1 MQKDLYDGMIIR
13 LLTTS
18 LVLLLFLF
26 VAPSVAQSTPPFL
39 TQIRNL
45 NPQQQAGYVI
55 EARKRG
61 YSLLQLEGLAKAQGA
76 TLEDLSL
83 LRNAWAENE
92 QNSENQEEEINT
104 QDQESLG
111 FGNDTDMFMFGEYE
125 EESDIFGSAFFANQ
139 KITETPQFYVATPV
153 GYRLGPSDEIAIDVW
168 GASENRYELTLS
180 RQGVVRIDRLK
191 PMYLSGLTIAAAE
204 RKIRNEFA
212 SIYTGLLPDA
222 PNESKV
228 YLDVN
233 LQKARS
239 IVVNITGSVEA
250 PGTYTIS
257 GFSSVLNAL
266 YAAGGPSESGSYRDI
281 SIMRN
286 GKLAH
291 TIDLYDYFVKGTYP
305 SFFLSDQDVIV
316 VSPHHNRITVD
327 GGFKTTGRFET
338 LHKETVEDLLSYV
351 GGFSSEAYKKAVYVD
366 RVLELE
372 RQIIKI
378 EQPSFS
384 STPLTDG
391 DFVEAKNVSDRY
403 TNKVSVS
410 GEVYLPGNYP
420 LNESPTLSALLKSSN
435 GLTPEAYP
443 ESAILYRS
451 KQGYFN
457 EIKTIDLSETANKT
471 QDIQL
476 QPNDSLVVISMEN
489 INPER
494 AVGIQGVVGEPG
506 EYVFFDGMTARDLV
520 LIANGFGDRANTDQ
534 MELYT
539 NVTDL
544 DQDKRVSARRFS
556 FEEAKEVELSP
567 SDLMVVRTK
576 PGFQPTTF
584 VTLEGEV
591 SKPGTYPIINENY
604 TLYDLYFDAG
614 EAMSGAN
621 LKGVS
626 IERKISNQT
635 KSNIEDTSRLQ
646 NALAE
651 NEQNSEN
658 QEQEI
663 NTQNQEL
670 SSFGNDTDLFMSD
683 QEDINIKIGV
693 DFEKI
698 LYSKGN
704 YTGNLLLKPN
714 DVIYFPKKD
723 FTVSVLGAVQRET
736 AMPYA
741 SGISFRDAVIKSG
754 GITQSANYKNA
765 YVVYQNGDV
774 KGTKRFLFFKIRPRL
789 EPGAVVVVPVKDEKR
804 VVSVQEIV
812 GMTSA
817 LASLALLVNTIT
829 GN

>member
-1 MQKDLYDGMIIR
+1 MQKVFFSGMVRR

-18 LVLLLFLF
+18 SVLLLFLF
-26 VAPSVAQSTPPFL
+26 VAPSAAQDTTPFL

-45 NPQQQAGYVI
+45 NPQQQASYVI
-55 EARKRG
+55 EAQKRG

-83 LRNAWAENE
+83 LRNAWAGN
-92 QNSENQEEEINT
+92 QQSSENQELENDM
-104 QDQESLG
+104 QNQESLG
-111 FGNDTDMFMFGEYE
+111 FGNDTEMLMFGEEE

-139 KITETPQFYVATPV
+139 KITETPQFYVATPA
-153 GYRLGPSDEIAIDVW
+153 GYRLGPTDEISIDVW
-168 GASENRYELTLS
+168 GASENRYEVTLS

-204 RKIRNEFA
+204 RKIRNEFS
-212 SIYTGLLPDA
+212 SIYTGLSPDA

-286 GKLAH
+286 GKRAQ
-291 TIDLYDYFVKGTYP
+291 TVDLYDYFVKGTYP
-305 SFFLSDQDVIV
+305 SFFLNDQDVIV

-327 GGFKTTGRFET
+327 GAFKTTGRFET
-338 LHKETVEDLLSYV
+338 LQNETVEDLLSYV

-372 RQIIKI
+372 REIIKI
-378 EQPSFS
+378 DQPSYS
-384 STPLTDG
+384 STSLTDG
-391 DFVEAKNVSDRY
+391 DSVEAKSVSDKY

-410 GEVYLPGNYP
+410 GEVFLPGNYP

-435 GLTPEAYP
+435 GLTPDAYP

-457 EIKTIDLSETANKT
+457 EIKTINLSEIASKT

-489 INPER
+489 IKTER
-494 AVGIQGVVGEPG
+494 TVDIQGIVNEPG
-506 EYVFFDGMTARDLV
+506 EYPFFEGMTARDLV
-520 LIANGFGDRANTDQ
+520 LIANGFDDRANTDQ
-534 MELYT
+534 IELYT

-544 DQDKRVSARRFS
+544 DQNKRINARWFS
-556 FEEAKEVELSP
+556 FDEAIEVELNP
-567 SDLMVVRTK
+567 SDLMVVRAK
-576 PGFQPTTF
+576 PGYQPTTF

-591 SKPGTYPIINENY
+591 SRPGTYPIINENY

-614 EAMSGAN
+614 KALPGAN
-621 LKGVS
+621 LRGVS
-626 IERKISNQT
+626 IKRKISNQT
-635 KSNIEDTSRLQ
+635 KSNIEETEDSL
-646 NALAE
+646 NILFFDE
-651 NEQNSEN
+651 E
-658 QEQEI
+658 
-663 NTQNQEL
+663 
-670 SSFGNDTDLFMSD
+670 DTD
-683 QEDINIKIGV
+683 IKIGV
-693 DFEKI
+693 NFEKI
-698 LYSKGN
+698 LSKKGN

-714 DVIYFPKKD
+714 DVIFFPKND
-723 FTVSVLGAVQRET
+723 TTVSVLGAVQRET

-741 SGISFRDAVIKSG
+741 NGISFREAVIKAG
-754 GITQSANYKNA
+754 GAQQSANYKNA
-765 YVVYQNGDV
+765 YVIYQNGDV
-774 KGTKRFLFFKIRPRL
+774 KGTKRFLIFNIRPRL

-804 VVSVQEIV
+804 VVSVQEVI

-817 LASLALLVNTIT
+817 LASLTLLVRTII

>member
-1 MQKDLYDGMIIR
+1 MQKYFYGGMTIK
-13 LLTTS
+13 LLKTS
-18 LVLLLFLF
+18 LVLLFFLF
-26 VAPSVAQSTPPFL
+26 IAPSVAQDAPPFL
-39 TQIRNL
+39 TQIRNF
-45 NPQQQAGYVI
+45 NPQQQSSYVI

-61 YSLLQLEGLAKAQGA
+61 YSLLQLEALAKAQGA
-76 TLEDLSL
+76 TNQDLSL
-83 LRNAWAENE
+83 LRNAWEEN
-92 QNSENQEEEINT
+92 QQISENQEEELNV
-104 QDQESLG
+104 QNQESLG
-111 FGNDTDMFMFGEYE
+111 FGNDKNMFIFGEKQE
-125 EESDIFGSAFFANQ
+125 KSDIFGSAFFANQ
-139 KITETPQFYVATPV
+139 NITETPQFYVATPA
-153 GYRLGPSDEIAIDVW
+153 GYRLGPTDEISIDVW
-168 GASENRYELTLS
+168 GASENRYEVTLS

-212 SIYTGLLPDA
+212 AIYTGLSPDA

-239 IVVNITGSVEA
+239 VVVNITGNVEA

-305 SFFLSDQDVIV
+305 SFFLNDQDVIV
-316 VSPHHNRITVD
+316 VSSHHNRITVD
-327 GGFKTTGRFET
+327 GGFKMTGRFET
-338 LHKETVEDLLSYV
+338 LQNETVEDLLSYV

-372 RQIIKI
+372 RQIMKVD
-378 EQPSFS
+378 QTSYS
-384 STPLTDG
+384 STTLTDG
-391 DFVEAKNVSDRY
+391 DFVEAKRVSGKY
-403 TNKVSVS
+403 LNKVSVS

-435 GLTPEAYP
+435 GLTPDAYP

-457 EIKTIDLSETANKT
+457 EIKTIDLLEIASKT
-471 QDIQL
+471 QEIKL

-489 INPER
+489 IKAER
-494 AVGIQGVVGEPG
+494 TVDIQGLVNDPG
-506 EYVFFDGMTARDLV
+506 EYPFYEGMTARDLV
-520 LIANGFGDRANTDQ
+520 LIANGFDDRANKDQ
-534 MELYT
+534 IELYT
-539 NVTDL
+539 NVTDT
-544 DQDKRVSARRFS
+544 DQNRRINARGFS
-556 FEEAKEVELSP
+556 FDESKEVKLNP
-567 SDLMVVRTK
+567 SDLMVVRVN

-584 VTLEGEV
+584 VTLKGEV
-591 SKPGTYPIINENY
+591 SRPGTYPIINENY

-614 EAMSGAN
+614 EALTGAN
-621 LKGVS
+621 LRGVS

-635 KSNIEDTSRLQ
+635 KSNIEETEDSLNILFFDEDDT
-646 NALAE
+646 E
-651 NEQNSEN
+651 
-658 QEQEI
+658 
-663 NTQNQEL
+663 
-670 SSFGNDTDLFMSD
+670 
-683 QEDINIKIGV
+683 IKIGV
-693 DFEKI
+693 NFEKI
-698 LYSKGN
+698 LSSKGN

-714 DVIYFPKKD
+714 DVIFFPKKD
-723 FTVSVLGAVQRET
+723 STVSVLGAVQRET

-741 SGISFRDAVIKSG
+741 NGISFREAIIKSG
-754 GITQSANYKNA
+754 GPTQLANYKNA

-774 KGTKRFLFFKIRPRL
+774 KGTNRFLFFNIRPKL
-789 EPGAVVVVPVKDEKR
+789 EPGAVVVVPAKQEKR
-804 VVSVQEIV
+804 AVSAQEVI

-817 LASLALLVNTIT
+817 LASLTLLISSIT

>member
-1 MQKDLYDGMIIR
+1 MQKYFYGGMTIK
-13 LLTTS
+13 LLKTS
-18 LVLLLFLF
+18 SILLLFLF
-26 VAPSVAQSTPPFL
+26 VAPSVAQDTPTFL

-45 NPQQQAGYVI
+45 NPQQQSNYVI

-61 YSLLQLEGLAKAQGA
+61 YSLLQLESLAKAQGA
-76 TLEDLSL
+76 TIQDLSL
-83 LRNAWAENE
+83 LRNAWAEN
-92 QNSENQEEEINT
+92 QQSNENQEEELNT
-104 QDQESLG
+104 QNQEPLA
-111 FGNDTDMFMFGEYE
+111 FGNDKDMFMFGEEE

-139 KITETPQFYVATPV
+139 NITETPQFYVATPA
-153 GYRLGPSDEIAIDVW
+153 GYRLGPTDEISIDVW
-168 GASENRYELTLS
+168 GASENRYEVTLS

-212 SIYTGLLPDA
+212 SIYTGLSPDA

-239 IVVNITGSVEA
+239 VVVNITGSVEA

-286 GKLAH
+286 GKLTH

-305 SFFLSDQDVIV
+305 SFFLNDQDVIV
-316 VSPHHNRITVD
+316 VSPHHNRIIVD
-327 GGFKTTGRFET
+327 GGFKMTGRFET
-338 LHKETVEDLLSYV
+338 LQNETVEDLLSYV

-372 RQIIKI
+372 RQIIKV
-378 EQPSFS
+378 EQTSYS
-384 STPLTDG
+384 STTLTDG
-391 DFVEAKNVSDRY
+391 DLVEAKSVSDKY
-403 TNKVSVS
+403 LNKVSVS

-435 GLTPEAYP
+435 GLTPDAYP

-457 EIKTIDLSETANKT
+457 EIKTIDLLEIASKT
-471 QDIQL
+471 QEIKL

-489 INPER
+489 IKAER
-494 AVGIQGVVGEPG
+494 TVDIQGLVNEPG
-506 EYVFFDGMTARDLV
+506 EYPFYEGMTARDLV
-520 LIANGFGDRANTDQ
+520 LIANGFDDRANTDQ
-534 MELYT
+534 IELYT
-539 NVTDL
+539 NVTDM
-544 DQDKRVSARRFS
+544 DQNRRINARGFS
-556 FEEAKEVELSP
+556 FDESKEVELNP
-567 SDLMVVRTK
+567 SDLMVVRVK

-584 VTLEGEV
+584 VKLKGEV
-591 SKPGTYPIINENY
+591 SRPGTYPIINENY

-614 EAMSGAN
+614 EALSGAN
-621 LKGVS
+621 LRGVS

-635 KSNIEDTSRLQ
+635 KSNIEETEDSL
-646 NALAE
+646 N
-651 NEQNSEN
+651 
-658 QEQEI
+658 I
-663 NTQNQEL
+663 
-670 SSFGNDTDLFMSD
+670 LFID
-683 QEDINIKIGV
+683 EDDKEIKIGV
-693 DFEKI
+693 NFEKI
-698 LYSKGN
+698 LSSKGN
-704 YTGNLLLKPN
+704 YTGNLLLNPN
-714 DVIYFPKKD
+714 DVIFFPKKD
-723 FTVSVLGAVQRET
+723 STVSVLGAVQRET

-741 SGISFRDAVIKSG
+741 DGISFREAVIKSG
-754 GITQSANYKNA
+754 GPTQSANYKNA

-774 KGTKRFLFFKIRPRL
+774 KGTNRFLFFNIRPKL
-789 EPGAVVVVPVKDEKR
+789 EPGAVVVVPIKQEKR
-804 VVSVQEIV
+804 AMSVQEVI

-817 LASLALLVNTIT
+817 LASLTLLISTLT

>member
-1 MQKDLYDGMIIR
+1 MQKYFYGGMTIKM
-13 LLTTS
+13 LKTS
-18 LVLLLFLF
+18 SILLLFLF
-26 VAPSVAQSTPPFL
+26 VVPSVAQNTSPFL

-45 NPQQQAGYVI
+45 NSQQQSNYVI

-61 YSLLQLEGLAKAQGA
+61 YSLLQLERMAKAQGA
-76 TLEDLSL
+76 TIQDLSL
-83 LRNAWAENE
+83 LRNAWEEN
-92 QNSENQEEEINT
+92 QQSSENQEEELNIQN
-104 QDQESLG
+104 QKPLA
-111 FGNDTDMFMFGEYE
+111 FGNDKDMFMFGEEE

-139 KITETPQFYVATPV
+139 NITETPQFYVATPA
-153 GYRLGPSDEIAIDVW
+153 GYRLGPTDEISIDVW
-168 GASENRYELTLS
+168 GASENRYEVTLS

-212 SIYTGLLPDA
+212 SIYTGLSPDA

-239 IVVNITGSVEA
+239 VVVNITGSVEA

-286 GKLAH
+286 GKLIH

-305 SFFLSDQDVIV
+305 SFFLNDQDVIV

-327 GGFKTTGRFET
+327 GGFKMTGRFET
-338 LHKETVEDLLSYV
+338 LQNETVEDLLSYV

-372 RQIIKI
+372 RQIIKV
-378 EQPSFS
+378 EQISYS
-384 STPLTDG
+384 STTLTDG
-391 DFVEAKNVSDRY
+391 DFVEAKSVSDKY
-403 TNKVSVS
+403 LNKVSVS

-435 GLTPEAYP
+435 GLTPDAYP

-457 EIKTIDLSETANKT
+457 EIKTIDLLEIDSKT
-471 QDIQL
+471 QGIKL

-489 INPER
+489 IKAER
-494 AVGIQGVVGEPG
+494 TVDIQGLVNKPG
-506 EYVFFDGMTARDLV
+506 EYPFYEGMTARDLV
-520 LIANGFGDRANTDQ
+520 LIANGFDDRANTDQ
-534 MELYT
+534 IELYT
-539 NVTDL
+539 NVTDT
-544 DQDKRVSARRFS
+544 DQNRRIKSRGFS
-556 FEEAKEVELSP
+556 FDESKEVELNP
-567 SDLMVVRTK
+567 SDLMVVRVN

-584 VTLEGEV
+584 VKLKGEV
-591 SKPGTYPIINENY
+591 FRPGTYPIINENY

-614 EAMSGAN
+614 EALSGAN
-621 LKGVS
+621 LRGVS
-626 IERKISNQT
+626 IERKISNQI
-635 KSNIEDTSRLQ
+635 KSNIEETEDSL
-646 NALAE
+646 N
-651 NEQNSEN
+651 
-658 QEQEI
+658 I
-663 NTQNQEL
+663 
-670 SSFGNDTDLFMSD
+670 LFVD
-683 QEDINIKIGV
+683 EDDKEIKIGV
-693 DFEKI
+693 NFEKI
-698 LYSKGN
+698 LSSKGN
-704 YTGNLLLKPN
+704 YTGNLLLNPN
-714 DVIYFPKKD
+714 DVIFFPKKD
-723 FTVSVLGAVQRET
+723 STVSVLGAVQRET

-741 SGISFRDAVIKSG
+741 DGISFREAVIKSG
-754 GITQSANYKNA
+754 GPAQSANYKNA

-774 KGTKRFLFFKIRPRL
+774 KGTNRFLFFNIRPKL
-789 EPGAVVVVPVKDEKR
+789 EPGAVVVVPEKQEKR
-804 VVSVQEIV
+804 AVSAQELI

-817 LASLALLVNTIT
+817 LASLTLLISSIT